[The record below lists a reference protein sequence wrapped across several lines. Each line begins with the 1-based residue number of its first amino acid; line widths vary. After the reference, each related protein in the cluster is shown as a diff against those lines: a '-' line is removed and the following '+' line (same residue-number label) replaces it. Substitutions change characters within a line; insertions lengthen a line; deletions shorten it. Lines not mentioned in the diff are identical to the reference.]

1 MLMDG
6 FFSKKL
12 YAAKTERTF
21 ITKLNTLRCLECI
34 SCATFLSSSLM
45 VRLPISFLP
54 SSVRVLRDTCHRT
67 VLRWCHSRVFFLLRQ
82 VRCSV
87 LWPISSHILG
97 VAHLC
102 HAEKMDN
109 VFLSHLIYS
118 FFVIYGNT
126 QSFFYAINSTS
137 KSKSETWVKSFKI
150 IKFHSLICF
159 YLYCLFIVSCRYV
172 FAFSAIVLASL

>member
-82 VRCSV
+82 VCNFFISVCISNFSNTFCCDFFKHTENDLFIIILLHHFSV
-87 LWPISSHILG
+87 LPCIS
-97 VAHLC
+97 
-102 HAEKMDN
+102 
-109 VFLSHLIYS
+109 
-118 FFVIYGNT
+118 
-126 QSFFYAINSTS
+126 
-137 KSKSETWVKSFKI
+137 
-150 IKFHSLICF
+150 FHSCLHSLLPSDSFRESICSPTF
-159 YLYCLFIVSCRYV
+159 FQSILLYHFVVPPVVV
-172 FAFSAIVLASL
+172 FARDHS